1 MGNSTLIRRATEILV
16 VLFVAVSSI
25 ALISGN
31 TRYAGATANLMS
43 SALLCEYNNIK
54 SMISAQ
60 GQVEPYSTASDF
72 VNSDSKNDINIDS
85 NVVEDITSGE
95 VESNTIDQFENS
107 TLGEAL
113 QSETVHA
120 DSISSSTADALSNS
134 EETNAQLSPEFLE
147 ESEGFLN
154 EPVNEV
160 LYKYTTGTL
169 NLRKGSSSETDLL
182 GTIAKGERVQCF
194 EVQGEYIK
202 IKTSDNKQGYVFT
215 EYLSD
220 SLPPVYKY
228 VNINSVNIRKG
239 SGSETDLLGT
249 IAKGERVQIFEAQG
263 KYIKIKT
270 SDNIEGYVYA
280 EYLSDSLPPV
290 YRYINADMLNVR
302 KGPSTDA
309 EKLTSLSRGSR
320 VQFLEKHGDWALIK
334 TSDGIKGYSYAKYV
348 VTENVSVS
356 RSTTNYPYNSEQ
368 SSTIIEYAKQFLGV
382 PYVYG
387 GSSPKG
393 FDCSGFTQYV
403 YKNFNIKVPRTAKDY
418 AGTGSKVDRS
428 NMKPGDVLL
437 FDRYNDYQLG
447 HVGIY
452 LGGDQFIHAS
462 SSKGKVVI
470 GYLSKY
476 GGNILGIRR
485 VIK

>member
-1 MGNSTLIRRATEILV
+1 MGNSTLIKRATEILV
-16 VLFVAVSSI
+16 MIFVAILSI
-25 ALISGN
+25 ALISDN
-31 TRYAGATANLMS
+31 TRYTGATANLMS
-43 SALLCEYNNIK
+43 STLLCEYKNIR
-54 SMISAQ
+54 SMTSVKER
-60 GQVEPYSTASDF
+60 VEPLSAANDS
-72 VNSDSKNDINIDS
+72 VNNDNKNDLNIDS
-85 NVVEDITSGE
+85 NYIEDITLSDAGNIAS
-95 VESNTIDQFENS
+95 VENN
-107 TLGEAL
+107 TLGGATQNDL
-113 QSETVHA
+113 ILTGTVDTLA
-120 DSISSSTADALSNS
+120 KS
-134 EETNAQLSPEFLE
+134 EETNTQKSSELLGDPEGV
-147 ESEGFLN
+147 SN
-154 EPVNEV
+154 EPINEI
-160 LYKYTTGTL
+160 LYKYATVTL
-169 NLRKGSSSETDLL
+169 NMRQGSSAETDLL
-182 GTIAKGERVQCF
+182 GTISKGERVQSF
-194 EVQGEYIK
+194 EMQGEYVK
-202 IKTSDNKQGYVFT
+202 IKTSDNKEGYVFA

-228 VNINSVNIRKG
+228 VNIDSLNIREG
-239 SGSETDLLGT
+239 SSSETEKLGT
-249 IAKGERVQIFEAQG
+249 ISKGERVQIFEMQD

-270 SDNIEGYVYA
+270 ADNKEGYVFA

-290 YRYINADMLNVR
+290 YRYINIDLLNVR
-302 KGPSTDA
+302 EGPSTDA
-309 EKLTSLSRGSR
+309 KKLTSISRGSR
-320 VQFLEKHGDWALIK
+320 VQFLEKHGDWVLIK

-348 VTENVSVS
+348 VSENVSVS
-356 RSTTNYPYNSEQ
+356 RSTTNQPYNSEQ
-368 SSTIIEYAKQFLGV
+368 SSLIIEYAKQFLGV

-403 YKNFNIKVPRTAKDY
+403 YKHFNIKVPRTAKDY
-418 AGTGSKVDRS
+418 VGAGLKVDRAS
-428 NMKPGDVLL
+428 IKPGDVLL